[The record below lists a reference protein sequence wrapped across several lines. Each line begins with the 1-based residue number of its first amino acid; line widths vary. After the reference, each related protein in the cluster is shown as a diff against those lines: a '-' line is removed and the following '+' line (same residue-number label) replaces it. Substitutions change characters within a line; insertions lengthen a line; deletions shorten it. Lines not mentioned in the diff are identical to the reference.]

1 MVAEA
6 GDLPQVI
13 LEINMCSVRCR
24 SLKMQPCFMQTY
36 IYCIYTC
43 LCTGGA
49 YWIMIICF
57 LKFGVCIPILPVT
70 KGTKF
75 LLPKFHSEQ
84 EPCVGQEK
92 LHPKDLSII

>member
-43 LCTGGA
+43 LCTGGGLLD
-49 YWIMIICF
+49 YDYMF
-57 LKFGVCIPILPVT
+57 LEVRGM
-70 KGTKF
+70 
-75 LLPKFHSEQ
+75 HS
-84 EPCVGQEK
+84 
-92 LHPKDLSII
+92 HPSSDQGHKVPTTEISL